1 MIIDFHTHVFPD
13 KISKR
18 AIHSLENNIVKI
30 QGENFPSRTDGSL
43 GELLKTM
50 KEDNVDYSVVLPIA
64 TTVTQSTSINKF
76 ASEINGHNGIIS
88 FGSVH
93 PLQNDCE
100 KVLEEIKEAGL
111 LGIKLHP
118 EYQGVFVSSPEIK
131 RILKKTN
138 ELGLYVVFHAG
149 QDIGMPKP
157 VHCMPECLNHVLD
170 YISGD
175 KIIAAHMGGWKEWDA
190 VEKYIVGTPIMI
202 DTSYTAG
209 FMDKEQ
215 FKRIVRNHG
224 SDKVL
229 FGTDNPW
236 HRVKEEKEF
245 IDSIGLEKIELENI
259 YYKNAK
265 RILNI

>member
-18 AIHSLENNIVKI
+18 AIHSLEDNIVKI
-30 QGENFPSRTDGSL
+30 QGENFPARTDGSL

-76 ASEINGHNGIIS
+76 AAEINGHNGIIS

-131 RILKKTN
+131 RILKK
-138 ELGLYVVFHAG
+138 
-149 QDIGMPKP
+149 IGRAS
-157 VHCMPECLNHVLD
+157 CRE
-170 YISGD
+170 
-175 KIIAAHMGGWKEWDA
+175 
-190 VEKYIVGTPIMI
+190 
-202 DTSYTAG
+202 
-209 FMDKEQ
+209 
-215 FKRIVRNHG
+215 
-224 SDKVL
+224 
-229 FGTDNPW
+229 
-236 HRVKEEKEF
+236 RV
-245 IDSIGLEKIELENI
+245 
-259 YYKNAK
+259 
-265 RILNI
+265 